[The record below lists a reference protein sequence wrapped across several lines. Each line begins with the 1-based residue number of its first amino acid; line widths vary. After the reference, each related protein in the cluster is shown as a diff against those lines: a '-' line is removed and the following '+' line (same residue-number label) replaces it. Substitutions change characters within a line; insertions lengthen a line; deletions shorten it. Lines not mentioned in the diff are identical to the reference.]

1 MDIAMSLKLPT
12 VALMLAVV
20 GNCALLPGLTAVAGN
35 RSVVANKPAASPVV
49 SPSTSSSPP
58 PRVQATTNSTL
69 NVEVAGLRDT
79 RGNVCLSLYNSS
91 NPALFPQEAQKAQES
106 RCVRITG
113 NPMMVSFKNLKP
125 GSYAIALLHDA
136 NGNGKDDRNF
146 VGMPTEGFGFS
157 RNPTVKLKA
166 PAFSEASVPVAGPAT
181 SIKINVTYLTNR

>member
-1 MDIAMSLKLPT
+1 MSLKLPT

-20 GNCALLPGLTAVAGN
+20 GNCALMPGLTAVAGN

-49 SPSTSSSPP
+49 SPSTTSSPP
-58 PRVQATTNSTL
+58 PRVQATNTSTL

-113 NPMMVSFKNLKP
+113 NPMMVSFKNLRP

-166 PAFSEASVPVAGPAT
+166 PAFGEASVPVAGPAT